1 MIALAYS
8 EWKYQNI
15 VTLSYHFLLCMT

>member
-15 VTLSYHFLLCMT
+15 AILGYHFLLYMT